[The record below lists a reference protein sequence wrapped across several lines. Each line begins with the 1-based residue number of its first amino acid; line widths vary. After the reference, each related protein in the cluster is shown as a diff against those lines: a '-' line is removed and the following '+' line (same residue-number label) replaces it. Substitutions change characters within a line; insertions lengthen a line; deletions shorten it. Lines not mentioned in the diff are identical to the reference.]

1 MANGYIGLPVDSTG
15 KKLRTR
21 TVSENG
27 FDLHDEVVRM
37 ADSSD
42 VLIDPA
48 KEDTLAKIPG
58 MAIPIH
64 DYVSMSYADGKVS
77 QVVYKTGGVSGT
89 VVATLDLG
97 YDANGNLI
105 TVAKT

>member
-1 MANGYIGLPVDSTG
+1 MANGFIGLPADSTG

-27 FDLHDEVVRM
+27 SDLHDEVVRVS
-37 ADSSD
+37 DSND
-42 VLIDPA
+42 ALIDPA
-48 KEDTLAKIPG
+48 KEDTLALIPG
-58 MAIPIH
+58 LAIPIH

-77 QVVYKTGGVSGT
+77 QVVYKVGGVSGT
-89 VVATLDLG
+89 IVATLDLG
-97 YDANGNLI
+97 YDANGNII

>member
-21 TVSENG
+21 TVSEEG
-27 FDLHDEVVRM
+27 QSLHDEVIRVS
-37 ADSSD
+37 DSNDS
-42 VLIDPA
+42 LIDPA

-58 MAIPIH
+58 LAIPIH
-64 DYVSMSYADGKVS
+64 DYVSMSYSDGKVS

-97 YDANGNLI
+97 YDANGNII